1 MYLISLLFLLYTGV
15 ALTAHLNKIAQQRIK
30 HIIQHPGTTPEMR
43 ETIDK
48 ILFDSYK
55 DLAAKKARQFKHA
68 YKYICKNIRTDDL
81 LSCAYFGLYKGIKR
95 FNGNDT
101 FVKYIELYIKSE
113 LQKCMSK
120 SIPINALPKTY
131 FKQKKTSEEYKKLY
145 SVHLN
150 PIHIGF
156 DNHFMENTQY
166 NDLYSNG
173 NRWMHVEEDF
183 LYQKKIW
190 EKINQLPEFKMKIM
204 HRKYSVCF
212 ETLHTNREIAE
223 TMNCSAQTIGVN
235 IKQIR
240 NKLLQVVDENS
251 QG

>member
-1 MYLISLLFLLYTGV
+1 MYLIHLFFLLYIGV
-15 ALTAHLNKIAQQRIK
+15 ASSVYLNKIAQQQIK

-43 ETIDK
+43 ETVDK

-55 DLAAKKARQFKHA
+55 DFAAKKALQFKQS
-68 YKYICKNIRTDDL
+68 YKYICKDIKTDDF
-81 LSCAYFGLYKGIKR
+81 LSCAFFGLYKGIKR

-101 FVKYIELYIKSE
+101 FVKYIELYIKCE

-131 FKQKKTSEEYKKLY
+131 FQKKKTSEEYAKFY
-145 SVHLN
+145 SVHMN

-166 NDLYSNG
+166 NDAFSNG
-173 NRWMHVEEDF
+173 NRWIGSEDD
-183 LYQKKIW
+183 LIYQKKIW
-190 EKINQLPEFKMKIM
+190 EKIHQLPEFQRNIM
-204 HRKYSVCF
+204 QRKYSVCF
-212 ETLHTNREIAE
+212 ETLYTNREIAK
-223 TMNCSAQTIGVN
+223 TMNCSAQTISVN

-240 NKLLQVVDENS
+240 NKLLQVGDENS
-251 QG
+251 

>member
-1 MYLISLLFLLYTGV
+1 VLSV
-15 ALTAHLNKIAQQRIK
+15 HLNKIAQQRIK

-43 ETIDK
+43 EAVDK

-55 DLAAKKARQFKHA
+55 DWAAKKAMQFKCAH
-68 YKYICKNIRTDDL
+68 KYICRNSKTDDF

-101 FVKYIELYIKSE
+101 FVKYVEFYIKAE
-113 LQKCMSK
+113 LQKCMLK
-120 SIPINALPKTY
+120 SMPINALPKTY
-131 FKQKKTSEEYKKLY
+131 FKQKKTWQEYAKLY

-166 NDLYSNG
+166 NDVYSNG
-173 NRWMHVEEDF
+173 NRWMRVEEDF
-183 LYQKKIW
+183 IYQKKIW
-190 EKINQLPEFKMKIM
+190 EKINQLPEFQMKIM
-204 HRKYSVCF
+204 QLKYSVSF
-212 ETLHTNREIAE
+212 EILHTNREIAE
-223 TMNCSAQTIGVN
+223 VMNCSAQTISVN

-240 NKLLQVVDENS
+240 NKLLQVGDENS
-251 QG
+251 

>member
-1 MYLISLLFLLYTGV
+1 MYLRSLFFLLFARI
-15 ALTAHLNKIAQQRIK
+15 ALSFHLNKISQQQIK

-43 ETIDK
+43 EVIDK

-55 DLAAKKARQFKHA
+55 DWSAKKAIQFKYSH
-68 YKYICKNIRTDDL
+68 KYICKNIKTDDL
-81 LSCAYFGLYKGIKR
+81 FSCAFFGLYKGIKR

-131 FKQKKTSEEYKKLY
+131 FQKKKTSEEYAKLY
-145 SVHLN
+145 SVHMN

-166 NDLYSNG
+166 NDVYSNG
-173 NRWMHVEEDF
+173 NRWIHVEDDVA
-183 LYQKKIW
+183 YQKKIW
-190 EKINQLPEFKMKIM
+190 EKIDELPDFQRNIM

-212 ETLHTNREIAE
+212 ETLYTNREIAE
-223 TMNCSAQTIGVN
+223 MMNCSAQTIGVN
-235 IKQIR
+235 IKNIR
-240 NKLLQVVDENS
+240 NKLLPFVIEKS
-251 QG
+251 